1 MADDGESLSPASTI
15 GPRSAAET
23 VLFTFVPVAGSISYE
38 IFSANITNPGQFIK
52 LFSPFE
58 LIVANGLW
66 FNSHLGVGLYI
77 FSRKHI
83 ATASVPYRVL
93 YSALGSVIFN
103 FGSVLLWATGKA
115 VLPPHPPTRVA
126 FGALS
131 GLVFLSLGYSYFRF
145 VDALCLRCLPFN
157 GRVVDTVE
165 EEVD

>member
-1 MADDGESLSPASTI
+1 MSVIERLECNVVLNDFLVIRQCLSVALF
-15 GPRSAAET
+15 
-23 VLFTFVPVAGSISYE
+23 VLKCALC
-38 IFSANITNPGQFIK
+38 FIDR

-66 FNSHLGVGLYI
+66 FNSHLGVGLFI

-83 ATASVPYRVL
+83 EIASVPYRVL

-115 VLPPHPPTRVA
+115 VLPSHPPTRVA

-131 GLVFLSLGYSYFRF
+131 GLAFLSLGYSYFRF

-157 GRVVDTVE
+157 GRVVDNLG